1 MEGLGKYR
9 WFAQVTIWAGWLP
22 SFAFVPVIP
31 GSYGIFTGQIAWLG
45 ELWPKTFKR
54 EMERWLQGI
63 YFWRLYLLVPESVK
77 WHFLPGRSLLIS
89 PVVRAFVQG
98 WSTVK
103 QNVSYN
109 RNRILNVANLG
120 LELGKNPHYKHNE
133 NHWLCPRSEGQHLY
147 NPETSVHF
155 GKRFPTP
162 LNNPLL
168 WVNSKSQ
175 HLF

>member
-9 WFAQVTIWAGWLP
+9 WFAQVTIWAGRLP

-31 GSYGIFTGQIAWLG
+31 GSYGIFTGQIAWLR

-54 EMERWLQGI
+54 EIERWLQGI

-77 WHFLPGRSLLIS
+77 WNFLPGRSLLIS

-120 LELGKNPHYKHNE
+120 LELGKIHNINIMKTTGFVPDQKVSISITRDQRAFWKTFSNTIE
-133 NHWLCPRSEGQHLY
+133 
-147 NPETSVHF
+147 
-155 GKRFPTP
+155 
-162 LNNPLL
+162 
-168 WVNSKSQ
+168 
-175 HLF
+175 